1 MKCLSNIKKYLKKV
15 RTPKAVKTKTKV
27 INTILIFILGI
38 TLGIFSKWL
47 DNLSIDNTI
56 WWQNIIDILDL
67 RNVFSLFGIWIFIA
81 VTISVFS
88 SSPKRASLNVLLFF
102 IGMTVSYHIYTVLFS
117 GFNPFNYMMIWYAIT
132 LLSPLLAYI
141 CWYAKGK
148 EKLSFIISTLILT
161 VMSFSSFNIGIW
173 YFDINSII
181 DLLLFIGIVL
191 VLYKT
196 PKRTIYSIFFSL
208 VISFIIRTMVFYI

>member
-1 MKCLSNIKKYLKKV
+1 MKCLSNIKSYLKKV
-15 RTPKAVKTKTKV
+15 RTSQPVKTKIKV

-38 TLGIFSKWL
+38 ALGIFSKWL

-88 SSPKRASLNVLLFF
+88 STPKRASLNVLLFF
-102 IGMTVSYHIYTVLFS
+102 IGMTVSYHIYTILFS
-117 GFNPFNYMMIWYAIT
+117 GFNPFNYMMIWYSIT
-132 LLSPLLAYI
+132 LISPLLAFI
-141 CWYAKGK
+141 CWFAKGK
-148 EKLSFIISTLILT
+148 GKLSFIISTLILT
-161 VMSFSSFNIGIW
+161 AMALSSFSIGVW

-181 DLLLFIGIVL
+181 DLLLFVGTIL
-191 VLYKT
+191 VLYKNS
-196 PKRTIYSIFFSL
+196 KRTIYSIFFSL
-208 VISFIIRTMVFYI
+208 ILSFIIRMIV